1 MDSGGSEDIET
12 LRILDLEDDPLDAEL
27 VRESLAGGGI
37 SCEVTRVQT
46 RDDFV
51 AALAGGGFDLILSDY
66 SLPSFDGLSALELAK
81 EFAPEVPFILVS
93 GAIGEERAIEA
104 LRSGA
109 TDYVLKQ
116 RLERLVP
123 VVRRAMREAGERVRR
138 RGAEEERERLL
149 LQERA
154 AREQT
159 VSILESINDAFF
171 TLDQEERFT
180 YVNRSAER
188 IWGRPREELLGK
200 KLLDEFPQALG
211 SDSYLEIERAMKE
224 GVTTEFETVSPVLGR
239 WVSGRAYP
247 SSEGV
252 SVYFWDV
259 TERKRTEVA
268 LREIREAER
277 LRIARDLHDGV
288 LQDLSYTAA
297 AMGLIML
304 EVEGTN
310 LAEELQ
316 SAIDAVRRAARGL
329 RDAVNDLRLE
339 EEGGRSL
346 PELVESLVQ
355 RNRAMARG
363 CEISLEVGEGFPA
376 APSGEAGTQLLRVI
390 QEALTNARRHSGAKS
405 VSVTLRREGGD
416 LVAEISDDGRGFE
429 PEEISS
435 GVGLSS
441 MRERAAALGGR
452 VEIESEAG
460 RGTSVRVRV
469 PERG

>member
-1 MDSGGSEDIET
+1 
-12 LRILDLEDDPLDAEL
+12 
-27 VRESLAGGGI
+27 
-37 SCEVTRVQT
+37 
-46 RDDFV
+46 
-51 AALAGGGFDLILSDY
+51 
-66 SLPSFDGLSALELAK
+66 
-81 EFAPEVPFILVS
+81 
-93 GAIGEERAIEA
+93 
-104 LRSGA
+104 
-109 TDYVLKQ
+109 
-116 RLERLVP
+116 
-123 VVRRAMREAGERVRR
+123 MREAGERVRR

-171 TLDQEERFT
+171 TLDQEEQFT

-188 IWGRPREELLGK
+188 IWGRSREELLGK

-211 SDSYLEIERAMKE
+211 SDSYLEIERAMTE
-224 GVTTEFETVSPVLGR
+224 GVTTEFETVSPVFGR
-239 WVSGRAYP
+239 WVAGRAYH

-252 SVYFWDV
+252 SVYFWDI

-339 EEGGRSL
+339 AEGGRSL

-376 APSGEAGTQLLRVI
+376 APSGEVGIQLLRVI
-390 QEALTNARRHSGAKS
+390 QEALTNARRHSGAKN
-405 VSVTLRREGGD
+405 VSVTLHREAGD

-429 PEEISS
+429 PETSS

-441 MRERAAALGGR
+441 MRERGAALGGR
-452 VEIESEAG
+452 LESESEAG
-460 RGTSVRVRV
+460 CGTRVRVRV